1 MNISEKED
9 LKEKILE
16 TIAVLEDQVFELKIL
31 TQPIAPD
38 DALGRITRMD
48 AINNKSVNEENLR
61 RAKLKLSKLQLSLSK
76 IGEADFGKCIQ
87 CRSDIRPARLM
98 YLPESTKCVKCAS

>member
-1 MNISEKED
+1 MIFSEKED

-16 TIAVLEDQVFELKIL
+16 HIAVLEDQVFELKIL

-48 AINNKSVNEENLR
+48 AINNKSVNEANLR
-61 RAKLKLSKLQLSLSK
+61 RAKLKLAKLQLSLSK

-87 CRSDIRPARLM
+87 CGIDIRPARLM
-98 YLPESTKCVKCAS
+98 YLPESTKCIKCAS